1 MQLAFL
7 WHCLALYKKTE
18 LKRIQK
24 LSLADLLK
32 GPSSRLQTYSLGQ
45 VISALCHSQ
54 PYGLKRCLE
63 LELGLGLTLCKCPL
77 MQQKE
82 QAASLQC
89 QGCQAA
95 AYPNQTLLKLSS
107 CTSNTPVITTNHQ

>member
-1 MQLAFL
+1 MF
-7 WHCLALYKKTE
+7 
-18 LKRIQK
+18 QK

-32 GPSSRLQTYSLGQ
+32 GPYQYSLQTYSLGP

-63 LELGLGLTLCKCPL
+63 AKEGVVEKGLTLCKCPL

-89 QGCQAA
+89 QGCQPT

-107 CTSNTPVITTNHQ
+107 CTSKLSSQEITNDP